1 MQRLVQKTCRLDLV
15 QDLERKES
23 ARRVSSI
30 GKKYLI
36 TRTFTKNDD
45 TYSLLRTGLGV
56 CSNKLECVTFA
67 SSRNFKQGSTP
78 REGALCNFLNFLRK
92 SFPSRADFGCERTK
106 DVAAYR

>member
-1 MQRLVQKTCRLDLV
+1 M

-36 TRTFTKNDD
+36 ARTFAKNDD

-56 CSNKLECVTFA
+56 CSNELECVAFA
-67 SSRNFKQGSTP
+67 SSRNFTQGSTP
-78 REGALCNFLNFLRK
+78 FAIF
-92 SFPSRADFGCERTK
+92 
-106 DVAAYR
+106 